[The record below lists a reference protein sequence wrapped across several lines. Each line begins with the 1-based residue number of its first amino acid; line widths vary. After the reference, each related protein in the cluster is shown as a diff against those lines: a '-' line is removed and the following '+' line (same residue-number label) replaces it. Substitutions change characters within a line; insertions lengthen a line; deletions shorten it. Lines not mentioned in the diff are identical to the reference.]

1 MTLGQRAYF
10 ALRLNE
16 VLPRKKVE
24 EIEDE
29 IDCKQCKV
37 AWDTI
42 NEISVRKASNR
53 GMSKADNPA
62 ERVK

>member
-1 MTLGQRAYF
+1 M
-10 ALRLNE
+10 
-16 VLPRKKVE
+16 E

-42 NEISVRKASNR
+42 NEISVRKTSKR

-62 ERVK
+62 ESSQWRRQDFLLGGAENGGV